1 MLQVATLTREFTYN
15 GLTLPDPGPNMTPEM
30 VRDMFSAAYPEITS
44 AAIEGPERKGDK
56 LCYVFKRAVGTK
68 GAIPLYVEREADGCT
83 YIKVA
88 PASRQKSVVRRM
100 LEQLD
105 KKVQTGLDRLAFFV
119 DNYLFRY

>member
-1 MLQVATLTREFTYN
+1 MLQATTLTREFTYN
-15 GLTLPDPGPNMTPEM
+15 GLTLPDPGQNMTPEM
-30 VRDMFSAAYPEITS
+30 VRDMYSAAYPEITS

-56 LCYVFKRAVGTK
+56 LCYTFKRAVGTK

-88 PASRQKSVVRRM
+88 PTGSQQTVVHRM
-100 LEQLD
+100 MELLD
-105 KKVQTGLDRLAFFV
+105 KKVNTYLDKLAFFV

>member
-1 MLQVATLTREFTYN
+1 MKAETLAREFNYN
-15 GLTLPDPGPNMTPEM
+15 GLMLPDPGPTMTPEM
-30 VRDMFSAAYPEITS
+30 VRDVYSAAYPEITS

-56 LCYVFKRAVGTK
+56 FCYTFKRAVGTK

-88 PASRQKSVVRRM
+88 PTGTQKSVVRRM

-105 KKVQTGLDRLAFFV
+105 KKVKTGLDRLAFFV